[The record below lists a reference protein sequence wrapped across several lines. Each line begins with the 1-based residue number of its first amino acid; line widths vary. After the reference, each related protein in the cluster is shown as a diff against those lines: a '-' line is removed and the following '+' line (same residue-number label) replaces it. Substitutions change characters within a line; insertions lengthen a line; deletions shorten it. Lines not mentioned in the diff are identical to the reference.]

1 MSVNIEDVLLLKARQ
16 DALNR
21 EDNGLA
27 IGAGAIAGGVTGLGA
42 GMGAHSL
49 GQANIKLKDAMAQ
62 AQGLSVA
69 PRQKLKDTI
78 RPGGRMTGML
88 VGTMLGGGLGA
99 GVQHMLMRES
109 PAAAMLA
116 KVQSQGSLTSGE
128 IEELEGILKN
138 SYNQMLA

>member
-27 IGAGAIAGGVTGLGA
+27 IGAGAIAGGATGLGA
-42 GMGAHSL
+42 GMGAHAL

-69 PRQKLKDTI
+69 PRQRLKDSI

-99 GVQHMLMRES
+99 GVQNMLMRES

-116 KVQSQGSLTSGE
+116 KVQSQGSLTPGE
-128 IEELEGILKN
+128 LEELEGILKN
-138 SYNQMLA
+138 TYNQMLA